1 MLSMLNDKINDILDY
16 LEFEFKNGTLK
27 NRLVALENKS
37 ETKRLKEQVVKMNSD
52 YFLLNSENEAIKCE
66 RKNIISND

>member
-27 NRLVALENKS
+27 NRLVALEDKN
-37 ETKRLKEQVVKMNSD
+37 ETERLKEQVVKMNSD
-52 YFLLNSENEAIKCE
+52 YFLFNSENEAIKCE